1 MASSK
6 NPKFDSSKTR
16 EIYDVVQSFIG
27 LISTDGIL
35 LDANKSALD
44 FIDADLEDVIGMPF
58 WDTPWWLGC
67 EVSRTALK
75 EAIRR
80 GVSGEVSRF
89 EAQLANREGRTI
101 HADFSL
107 SPIRNDAGEVIFLAP
122 EARDITEIRKSRAA
136 LLETKARLGLA
147 YDAADIG
154 AWDLDLKTKDLYWND
169 QQFRLFDV
177 PRGSEKLDFETAIA
191 RVHPDDVDRVVKT
204 TLSAIRDNRP
214 YRDEF
219 RVVHRNGEVR
229 WLVGHGRP
237 LRHDSDGKPQAM
249 TGINYDITE
258 RKAAELQLASV
269 NEELEARVAER
280 THELER
286 EMQERQRAREALAH
300 SQRLEAVGQLAGG
313 VAHDFNNLLTIIGGN
328 LELIAAKL
336 SDPRLA
342 GMIEDAQSA
351 VEAGA
356 NLNMRL
362 LSFAQKRAHNAANIS
377 INEKVEFVRSF
388 LARTLDENIVLITEL
403 DSDTYTAFVD
413 PGEFDSA
420 LLNLV
425 INARDA
431 MPSGGE
437 IRIVTGNKTFD
448 CDDLKSD
455 PSLKTGR
462 YVRLSV
468 SDTGIGMS
476 RGILEQAMTPFF
488 TTKEIGKGSGLGLSS
503 VFGFAKQSGGFVTI
517 ESREGIGTT
526 VSVYLPCAD
535 PPPIETVPAA
545 SKAQMPFGQREVVL
559 AVEDDEAVLKLTRQR
574 LQALGYSV
582 LEAKGVAEAIETL
595 ESGSPASLVF
605 SDIKMPGA
613 LTGYDLAAWI
623 KEHRP
628 HIRIL
633 LTSGY
638 FEFSEVDDHSLDI
651 LGKPYSIND
660 LASSLKDALR

>member
-6 NPKFDSSKTR
+6 NPKFDSNTR
-16 EIYDVVQSFIG
+16 AIYDVVQSFIG

-44 FIDADLEDVIGMPF
+44 FIDADLNDVIGMPF
-58 WDTPWWLGC
+58 WDTPWWLSC
-67 EVSRTALK
+67 DVSQTALK

-80 GVSGEVSRF
+80 GVSGETSRF
-89 EAQLANREGRTI
+89 EAQLANGEGKTI

-107 SPIRNDAGEVIFLAP
+107 TPVRNDAGEVIFLAP
-122 EARDITEIRKSRAA
+122 EARDITDVRASRAA

-154 AWDLDLKTKDLYWND
+154 AWDLDLKTEDLYWSD
-169 QQFRLFDV
+169 RQFKLFDI
-177 PRGSEKLDFETAIA
+177 PGRSEKIDFETAIA
-191 RVHPDDVDRVVKT
+191 RVHPDDVDRVVKA
-204 TLSAIRDNRP
+204 TLSAISENRP

-219 RVVHRNGEVR
+219 RVLHRNGEVR
-229 WLVGHGRP
+229 WLVGHGQP

-249 TGINYDITE
+249 TGVNYDITD
-258 RKAAELQLASV
+258 RKAAELQLARV
-269 NEELEARVAER
+269 NEELEARVAKR
-280 THELER
+280 TLELER
-286 EMQERQRAREALAH
+286 EMQERQKAREALAH
-300 SQRLEAVGQLAGG
+300 SQRLEAIGQLAGG
-313 VAHDFNNLLTIIGGN
+313 VAHDFNNLLAIIGGN
-328 LELIAAKL
+328 LELVAETL

-342 GMIEDAQSA
+342 QMIEDAQNA

-356 NLNMRL
+356 TLNMRL
-362 LSFAQKRAHNAANIS
+362 LSFAQKKALKAANIS
-377 INEKVEFVRSF
+377 INEKVEYARAF
-388 LARTLDENIVLITEL
+388 LSRTLEENIALMTEL
-403 DSDTYTAFVD
+403 GSDTDTAFVD

-437 IRIVTGNKTFD
+437 LRIMTGNKTFD
-448 CDDLKSD
+448 CDDLERD

-476 RGILEQAMTPFF
+476 PDVLEKAMTPFF

-503 VFGFAKQSGGFVTI
+503 VFGFAQQSGGFVKI
-517 ESREGIGTT
+517 ESREGSGTA
-526 VSVYLPCAD
+526 VSVYLPCAN
-535 PPPIETVPAA
+535 PPPIETGPTA
-545 SKAQMPFGQREVVL
+545 SKAQMPFGQGEVVL
-559 AVEDDEAVLKLTRQR
+559 AVEDNEAVLKLTRQR
-574 LQALGYSV
+574 LEVLGYSV
-582 LEAKGVAEAIETL
+582 VEAKDAAEAIETL
-595 ESGSPASLVF
+595 ESGSPVSLVF
-605 SDIKMPGA
+605 SDIKMRGA

-623 KEHRP
+623 KEHQP
-628 HIRIL
+628 HIKIL

-638 FEFSEVDDHSLDI
+638 FEFAGVDDHSLKI

>member
-6 NPKFDSSKTR
+6 NPKFDGSNTR
-16 EIYDVVQSFIG
+16 AIYDVVQSFIG

-44 FIDADLEDVIGMPF
+44 FIDADLADVIGMPF
-58 WDTPWWLGC
+58 WDTPWWLGS
-67 EVSRTALK
+67 EVSQTALK

-89 EAQLANREGRTI
+89 EAQLANGEGRTI

-107 SPIRNDAGEVIFLAP
+107 TPVRNDAGEVIFLAP
-122 EARDITEIRKSRAA
+122 EARDITDVRESRAA

-154 AWDLDLKTKDLYWND
+154 AWDMDLKTEDLYWSD
-169 QQFRLFDV
+169 RQFKLFDI
-177 PRGSEKLDFETAIA
+177 PRGSEKIDFKTAIA
-191 RVHPDDVDRVVKT
+191 RIHPDDVDRVVKA
-204 TLSAIRDNRP
+204 TLSAIREDRP

-229 WLVGHGRP
+229 WLVGQGRP

-249 TGINYDITE
+249 TGVNYDITE
-258 RKAAELQLASV
+258 RKAAELQLARV
-269 NEELEARVAER
+269 NEELETRVAER
-280 THELER
+280 TRELER
-286 EMQERQRAREALAH
+286 EMQERQEAREALAH
-300 SQRLEAVGQLAGG
+300 SQRLEAIGQLAGG
-313 VAHDFNNLLTIIGGN
+313 VAHDFNNLLAIIGGN
-328 LELIAAKL
+328 LELIAATL
-336 SDPRLA
+336 PDPRLA
-342 GMIEDAQSA
+342 QMIEDAQNA

-356 NLNMRL
+356 TLNMRL
-362 LSFAQKRAHNAANIS
+362 LSFAQKKALKAANIS
-377 INEKVEFVRSF
+377 INEKLQYARGF
-388 LARTLDENIVLITEL
+388 LSRTLDENIELMTEL
-403 DSDTYTAFVD
+403 GSDTDTAFVD

-437 IRIVTGNKTFD
+437 LRIMTGNKTFD
-448 CDDLKSD
+448 CDDLKRD

-476 RGILEQAMTPFF
+476 PGVLEKAMTPFF

-503 VFGFAKQSGGFVTI
+503 VFGFAQQSGGFVKI
-517 ESREGIGTT
+517 ESREGRGTT

-535 PPPIETVPAA
+535 PSPIETEPTA
-545 SKAQMPFGQREVVL
+545 SKAQMPFGQGEVVL

-574 LQALGYSV
+574 LEVLGYSV
-582 LEAKGVAEAIETL
+582 VEAKDAAEAIETL
-595 ESGSPASLVF
+595 ESGSPVSLVF
-605 SDIKMPGA
+605 SDIKMRGA

-623 KEHRP
+623 KEHQP
-628 HIRIL
+628 HIKIL

-638 FEFSEVDDHSLDI
+638 FEFAGVDDHSLKI